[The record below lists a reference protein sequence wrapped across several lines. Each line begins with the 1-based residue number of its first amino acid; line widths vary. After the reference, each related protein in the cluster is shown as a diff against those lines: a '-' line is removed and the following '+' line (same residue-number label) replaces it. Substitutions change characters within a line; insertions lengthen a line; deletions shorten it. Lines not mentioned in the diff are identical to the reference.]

1 MGSKKDVQK
10 ARREKRADRD
20 LSTANCQIGSSGM
33 AAVSTGFVGAMRFEF
48 LAHERD
54 RLEKDKF
61 KEHLTAPQR
70 RSPVL
75 LDSEKPDEEQFRTEL
90 WPADPGQLVWLK
102 QSVDHVEPRP
112 VRPASRHKLLVLR
125 SPARPQPEWLLGWQP
140 EPLPPTD
147 RCLPAA
153 DGNPLRLL
161 SHPSTRCEDWST
173 LRQLLP
179 SRGRPLAAAW
189 DQPGG
194 NPAPPVASGRPATSF
209 PRMRSEMT
217 SFCDAMFVNDKDFW
231 NR

>member
-1 MGSKKDVQK
+1 
-10 ARREKRADRD
+10 
-20 LSTANCQIGSSGM
+20 M

-125 SPARPQPEWLLGWQP
+125 SPAGPQPEWLLGWQP
-140 EPLPPTD
+140 SRCAAHRPL
-147 RCLPAA
+147 RAGGRRQPAA
-153 DGNPLRLL
+153 AAVTPEHPLRGLV
-161 SHPSTRCEDWST
+161 HPA
-173 LRQLLP
+173 QLLP
-179 SRGRPLAAAW
+179 SRGRPVRTSW
-189 DQPGG
+189 QRSWISPR
-194 NPAPPVASGRPATSF
+194 NPAPPLLR
-209 PRMRSEMT
+209 
-217 SFCDAMFVNDKDFW
+217 CDVP
-231 NR
+231 